1 MMKKIGLIILCT
13 CFCYIAIA
21 QKPDT
26 TVYYLTKDG
35 NFVPKISDADY
46 LLLVLPPDT
55 NVDKHLYV
63 LQEYYKNGKMRMMGY
78 SKTKTMD
85 LKPEG
90 SQISYFPNGHRMA
103 ISTYENGEPVGD
115 VAEYYPNGKLYNVRS
130 FKKGERTILK
140 QCFDSTG
147 VMLADTGNGKW
158 IKFSSERFGKN
169 FVEGPVHNG
178 MEEGE
183 WHGIERDSL
192 SVIEQY
198 QDGVLVSLKIYDSF
212 GEEIISPKIFTA
224 VERAPEFPGGLNAFG
239 LFLTRSIRYP
249 VTAREGN
256 KQGRVIVNFVV
267 EGDGSLTNF
276 RIARS
281 AGADLDEEA
290 LRVMGMSPKWLPGMQ
305 NGRPVRVA
313 YSVPINFTL
322 SSN

>member
-178 MEEGE
+178 IETGE
-183 WHGIERDSL
+183 WRGTEKDSL

-198 QDGVLVSLKIYDSF
+198 QDGVIISLRTFDSF

-224 VERAPEFPGGLNAFG
+224 VEQNPEFPGGLDAFNKFIVTT
-239 LFLTRSIRYP
+239 LRYP
-249 VTAREGN
+249 EQARKN
-256 KQGRVIVNFVV
+256 NTYGRVVVQFVV
-267 EGDGSLTNF
+267 DGDGSLSDIKVV
-276 RIARS
+276 R
-281 AGADLDEEA
+281 GVGDGCDEEA
-290 LRVMGMSPKWLPGMQ
+290 LRVMKMSPKWLPGRQ

-313 YSVPINFTL
+313 YSVPINFTI